1 MAFLTKFAVPLT
13 RPVIAAFTVISA
25 LERLEPVPLAPGHH
39 REQLASTP
47 LQIQL
52 RLASCAPRWPRPTR
66 PSPPR
71 CVAAVPVV
79 LLLIAFQRQIIR
91 GLTAGA
97 VK

>member
-1 MAFLTKFAVPLT
+1 M
-13 RPVIAAFTVISA
+13 IAAFTVISA
-25 LERLEPVPLAPGHH
+25 LSAWNQYLWPRAITE
-39 REQLASTP
+39 SNSFNT

-52 RLASCAPRWPRPTR
+52 RLASA
-66 PSPPR
+66 SEVAHANQAIAAAL
-71 CVAAVPVV
+71 VAAVPVI